1 MTGEYAGAMFERY
14 ASSGWIPA
22 RLAAQLSLIEVAQMK
37 VNGACHCGR
46 ITYEAE
52 VDPER
57 SGICHC
63 TDCQVLSGSVY
74 RVTVPTVA
82 GTFRLLTGTPT
93 AYVKT
98 TADSGSRRR
107 HAFCADCGAPVSA
120 GADVDNPPTRNLRVG
135 GLAQREHLAP
145 KRRIWCQSAL
155 SWSQD
160 VGSVPGVPKQ

>member
-1 MTGEYAGAMFERY
+1 
-14 ASSGWIPA
+14 
-22 RLAAQLSLIEVAQMK
+22 MK

-107 HAFCADCGAPVSA
+107 HAFCADCGAPVYA